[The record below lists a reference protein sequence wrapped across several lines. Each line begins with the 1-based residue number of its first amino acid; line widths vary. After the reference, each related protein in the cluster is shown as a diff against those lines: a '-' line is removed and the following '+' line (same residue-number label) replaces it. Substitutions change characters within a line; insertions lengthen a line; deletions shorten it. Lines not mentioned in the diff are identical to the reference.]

1 MSKNNHLVIMAGGI
15 GSRFWPL
22 SSENKPKQFLDVLGV
37 GKTLL
42 QLTLERFSS
51 IVPKEN
57 VWIVTSK
64 EYKDLVLEQLPDIER
79 GHVLLEPCRRNT
91 AACICYASW
100 RIKSINAHANIIVA
114 PSDHI
119 IADLE
124 KFHYA
129 IEESLLFA
137 AETDAIVTLGIH
149 PTHPETGYGYIQAD
163 LSYSSSR
170 NSNIFRV
177 DSFTE
182 KPSLEVAEGYLKKK
196 NYLWNSG
203 IFIWNVSTI
212 VNAFRVYQ
220 PEMCKKFE
228 SVMPYFGTE
237 REQEHI
243 DCFYPQCENISVD
256 YAILERAEEVF
267 VFPATF
273 GWSDL
278 GTWGSLRTQIGQDQ
292 YGNAAIGSNIE
303 LHETFNSII
312 HTSKLKKV
320 VVQGLDGYIVVEN
333 DDTLLIC
340 KLSEEQRIKLFH

>member
-124 KFHYA
+124 KLRQV
-129 IEESLLFA
+129 EDKKLELVLESVDLL
-137 AETDAIVTLGIH
+137 E
-149 PTHPETGYGYIQAD
+149 
-163 LSYSSSR
+163 LSR
-170 NSNIFRV
+170 LV
-177 DSFTE
+177 E
-182 KPSLEVAEGYLKKK
+182 KTFEPDLKKK
-196 NYLWNSG
+196 ELVCTVQG
-203 IFIWNVSTI
+203 
-212 VNAFRVYQ
+212 
-220 PEMCKKFE
+220 E
-228 SVMPYFGTE
+228 S
-237 REQEHI
+237 
-243 DCFYPQCENISVD
+243 
-256 YAILERAEEVF
+256 A
-267 VFPATF
+267 
-273 GWSDL
+273 
-278 GTWGSLRTQIGQDQ
+278 
-292 YGNAAIGSNIE
+292 
-303 LHETFNSII
+303 
-312 HTSKLKKV
+312 
-320 VVQGLDGYIVVEN
+320 VVQGDAGRLYQVIYNLLSNAVKYSNEDGQIQIRVNCGETVAELSVEDQGIGISKEDLPLVFERFYRTDLSRNRKTGGAGIGLAIVKAIVEAHHGTVTAESREGRGSKFIVILPVGQPN
-333 DDTLLIC
+333 
-340 KLSEEQRIKLFH
+340 